1 MFQKVTMHHK
11 DWDEGYFA
19 MAKYYE
25 QMLQNEKAKCTEQ
38 LREAQGDAKAVEKA
52 REREMTA
59 DSIHLPDIVK
69 NFGNSLCYGSKCV
82 RFLVLVFPHSASV
95 PTCGSVRLDMPTT
108 SER

>member
-1 MFQKVTMHHK
+1 MHQK

-19 MAKYYE
+19 MAKYHE

-59 DSIHLPDIVK
+59 DSIHLPDLVK

-82 RFLVLVFPHSASV
+82 PHLSSSSPTLLRF
-95 PTCGSVRLDMPTT
+95 PTSDSVRLDMPTT